1 MEIDNSRL
9 PTGSNGSSTKS
20 VIVSPFVVEH
30 DSLNHQ
36 HDSHMFPDTQA
47 SSSSE
52 QAEGSSLFGAGF
64 NFVNSIVGAGII
76 GMPIAIKESGFV
88 MGIFLLV
95 LVAVLI
101 DRSVILL
108 VECGIKA
115 GKTNL
120 EDLTGHLF
128 GRKGH
133 AVATIF
139 MFMYAYGAMVAYML
153 IIGDTVPVVLRY
165 TFGSDSPSRDVV
177 VLLVALCI
185 ILPLCLLRDMSSLA
199 YSSMLSISAD
209 FVMILFVLCN
219 APIAARRDDIQ
230 VTSAD
235 FNFISYQIFEGIGT
249 FSFAFVCQHNTFIV
263 FDSMAHPTLHN
274 WKKVA
279 HGSLAVAGSMCMT
292 LGLAGYLNFGAQT
305 EGDILNNF
313 SESGGCP
320 SSRNLFFLSNC
331 TIDSLMLGARVLLA
345 LTMVFTYPMELFVCR
360 HALVSASRS
369 LLTQERPAREE
380 GDVEGEGGVR
390 EGEGHPHGDGS
401 GVVGEVVEEELANPL
416 AATLLT
422 DQPASP
428 AVTLHSDD
436 DVPVD
441 HQSTD
446 MATHVSLTLGLW
458 GSTLL
463 IAVLFKDLRI
473 VLALTGTWP
482 ARGDIERSVRV

>member
-1 MEIDNSRL
+1 MSNVIKYHSLKVGHVGSENSRL
-9 PTGSNGSSTKS
+9 IGGSNTGNSRTLNGTVLSPFLVAHTTTNHHQNDTCFYPDNHASGSSAK
-20 VIVSPFVVEH
+20 V
-30 DSLNHQ
+30 
-36 HDSHMFPDTQA
+36 A
-47 SSSSE
+47 GSSS
-52 QAEGSSLFGAGF
+52 FGAGF

-76 GMPIAIKESGFV
+76 GMPIAIKESGFF

-95 LVAVLI
+95 LVAFLI

-108 VECGIKA
+108 VECGTKA

-128 GRKGH
+128 GRRGH
-133 AVATIF
+133 TLATIF

-165 TFGSDSPSRDVV
+165 TFGNGSLDRDAVV
-177 VLLVALCI
+177 VLVALCI
-185 ILPLCLLRDMSSLA
+185 ILPLSLLRDMSSLA

-279 HGSLAVAGSMCMT
+279 HGSLAVAGSMCLT

-313 SESGGCP
+313 SESGG
-320 SSRNLFFLSNC
+320 SLSPPLLVMC
-331 TIDSLMLGARVLLA
+331 HSSLMSLYRFPHVGCPRSARL
-345 LTMVFTYPMELFVCR
+345 
-360 HALVSASRS
+360 
-369 LLTQERPAREE
+369 
-380 GDVEGEGGVR
+380 DDGV
-390 EGEGHPHGDGS
+390 HVPHGALRVSTCPG
-401 GVVGEVVEEELANPL
+401 GRQQV
-416 AATLLT
+416 AAG
-422 DQPASP
+422 Q
-428 AVTLHSDD
+428 
-436 DVPVD
+436 
-441 HQSTD
+441 
-446 MATHVSLTLGLW
+446 
-458 GSTLL
+458 
-463 IAVLFKDLRI
+463 
-473 VLALTGTWP
+473 
-482 ARGDIERSVRV
+482 RGA